1 MLVHDNAQ
9 AFAYEEKVSSQ
20 ATDEVAI
27 STASVILSEAK
38 NPYSPK
44 PLRAVFYFFYFF
56 IFASCL

>member
-27 STASVILSEAK
+27 PTASVILSEAK

-44 PLRAVFYFFYFF
+44 PPLGA
-56 IFASCL
+56 AP